1 MKKKSLLNLFN
12 LQLFADDAADSVD
25 TSTDG
30 ADVDTGADGIDA
42 ADDSTEDASEPE
54 KKYTD
59 ADLDRIIS
67 RRLAKLERKQSEA
80 QKLAEKN
87 AKKTSEDRIA
97 QLESELSEFRA
108 EKARTDMMAVARKNL
123 SGQNLTVSDNLLGYL
138 VTADAESTQ
147 ENIDEFTRLFN
158 AEVDRKVR
166 EITKGTTP
174 SKAKSNPGI
183 TKEQIMAIKNTAER
197 QRMIAEHMDLFK

>member
-12 LQLFADDAADSVD
+12 LQLFADDTADSAD
-25 TSTDG
+25 TS

-42 ADDSTEDASEPE
+42 ADDSAEDASEPE